1 MAKLHYPLMIIL
13 VLLALAAAGCTLPA
27 RAPVAATPTVLPAVT
42 LGAPEGATVIPKD
55 PDSTSVPTPASTP
68 SAAATTA
75 PLATPTAQVTAAPS
89 LTPTYQPVDRKDPKA
104 ILAALRAALQQ
115 KDTRFFA
122 QFAVENLNYVDY
134 IEGGQ
139 PVDRARLMG
148 DLTARFAAGSP
159 QCDQYGTYE
168 QTLQVWTSAWNPLWQ
183 IDRICYQGCNPLNPP
198 HTSQTAAFFFTPN
211 ANGEYEI
218 NAVWLNNDDLWRS
231 IYKVEMHACSE
242 PYATPAVSATPKV
255 SPTVFTCPGAP
266 ATQLKLGERAYT
278 SAQTSTPNRVRSDP
292 GTSTNILGL
301 IQPRQVVEIVEGP
314 RCVQGYVWWKVHL
327 LGSTLTGWT
336 AEGQSSDYWLEP
348 CTIAKCGQP

>member
-1 MAKLHYPLMIIL
+1 MAKLHPSLMIIL
-13 VLLALAAAGCTLPA
+13 VLLALAAASCSLPA
-27 RAPVAATPTVLPAVT
+27 RTPVTASPTILPAVT

-55 PDSTSVPTPASTP
+55 PNNTSVPTPASTP
-68 SAAATTA
+68 SAAASAA
-75 PLATPTAQVTAAPS
+75 PLVTPTAQATAAPS
-89 LTPTYQPVDRKDPKA
+89 LNPAYQPVDRKDPKA
-104 ILAALRAALQQ
+104 IIAAVRAALQQ

-122 QFAVENLNYVDY
+122 QFAAESLNYIDY

-139 PVDRARLMG
+139 PVDRARLLG
-148 DLTARFAAGSP
+148 DLTARFAASSP

-168 QTLQVWTSAWNPLWQ
+168 QTLQVWTNAWNPLWQ

-198 HTSQTAAFFFTPN
+198 HTSQAAAFFFSPN

-218 NAVWLNNDDLWRS
+218 NAVWLNNDDLWRT
-231 IYKVEMHACSE
+231 IYRVEMHACSE
-242 PYATPAVSATPKV
+242 SYQPPPT
-255 SPTVFTCPGAP
+255 PTVFTCPGAP

-292 GTSTNILGL
+292 GTSANILGL
-301 IQPRQVVEIVEGP
+301 IQPRQVVEIVDGP
-314 RCVQGYVWWKVHL
+314 RCVQGYVWWKVQL

-336 AEGQSSDYWLEP
+336 AEGQGSSYWLEP